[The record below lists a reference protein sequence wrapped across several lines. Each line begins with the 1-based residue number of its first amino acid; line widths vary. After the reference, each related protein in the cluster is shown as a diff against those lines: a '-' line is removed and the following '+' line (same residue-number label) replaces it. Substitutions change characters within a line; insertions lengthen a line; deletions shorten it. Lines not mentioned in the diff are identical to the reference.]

1 MNKDSSQYEDI
12 MNLPHH
18 VSPSRPRMTM
28 AERAAQFSPF
38 AALTGYDE
46 AIRETGR
53 LTEEKIDLEEDS
65 LQELDRRFRLLAA
78 HLHEEPEAVMTC
90 FQRDARKA
98 GGAYIQVCGRV
109 RKVDEQERMLVLQD
123 GTRILM
129 EDILSLELTSL
140 ERQGKAFPKENH
152 AKEKD

>member
-1 MNKDSSQYEDI
+1 MNKDSSRYDDI
-12 MNLPHH
+12 INLPHH

-46 AIRETGR
+46 VIRETGR
-53 LTEEKIDLEEDS
+53 LTEEKITLGEDS
-65 LQELDRRFRLLAA
+65 LQELDREFRLLAA
-78 HLHEEPEAVMTC
+78 HLPEEPEAVMTC

-98 GGAYIQVCGRV
+98 GGAYIQVRGRV

-123 GTRILM
+123 GTRICM
-129 EDILSLELTSL
+129 EDILSLELIFL
-140 ERQGKAFPKENH
+140 EE
-152 AKEKD
+152 